1 MRIWLVLFV
10 LFAALPVQADTTARL
25 KLLYSQIRCPVCDGQ
40 SVEDSEATLAQDL
53 RRVAYGMVEEGRSD
67 NEIKSFLVQRYG
79 EQILLKPQFRWENAA
94 LWGFP
99 VVVLLL
105 IAGTLARVRYQSR
118 QPI

>member
-1 MRIWLVLFV
+1 MRVWLFIFI

-25 KLLYSQIRCPVCDGQ
+25 KSLYSQIRCPVCDGQ

-53 RRVAYGMVEEGRSD
+53 RRMVYGMAEEGRSD

-79 EQILLKPQFRWENAA
+79 EKILLKPQFRWENAP

-99 VVVLLL
+99 ILVLLF
-105 IAGTLARVRYQSR
+105 ITGILARVRHRSR
-118 QPI
+118 RSL